1 MDRMPTRGN
10 PLKIPEFVEVLGNAR
25 VTNPDGTD
33 IGDAL
38 PTSGNNPSLSIA
50 EATVGTVTTTTI
62 QKTIGATT
70 YEQTIEEDSSDNS
83 VEVSNWSEI

>member
-1 MDRMPTRGN
+1 MRENMVYQPSTDTIERMVQPGN
-10 PLKIPEFVEVLGNAR
+10 EI
-25 VTNPDGTD
+25 
-33 IGDAL
+33 

-83 VEVSNWSEI
+83 VEVSDWSEI

>member
-1 MDRMPTRGN
+1 MRENMVYQPSTDTIERMVQPGN
-10 PLKIPEFVEVLGNAR
+10 EI
-25 VTNPDGTD
+25 
-33 IGDAL
+33 

>member
-1 MDRMPTRGN
+1 MDTVKSTSVPGVHGGVF
-10 PLKIPEFVEVLGNAR
+10 L
-25 VTNPDGTD
+25 NPDGSD